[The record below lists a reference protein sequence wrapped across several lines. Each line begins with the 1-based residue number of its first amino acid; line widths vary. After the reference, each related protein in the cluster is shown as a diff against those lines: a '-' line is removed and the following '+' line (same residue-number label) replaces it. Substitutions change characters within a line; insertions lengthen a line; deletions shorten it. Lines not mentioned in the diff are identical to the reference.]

1 MTQIAESTGTRFLE
15 GALLDLPWYL
25 VEAIT
30 KGLTITSWLQHL
42 PADDVPPE
50 NLWHHER
57 ALKEHFDAL
66 KRRYKNP
73 GARQFEAVP
82 DDEGTT
88 VQFDNSDIRAQLMA
102 P

>member
-1 MTQIAESTGTRFLE
+1 MSQIAEATGARFVDGPLI
-15 GALLDLPWYL
+15 DQPWYL

-30 KGLTITSWLQHL
+30 KGLTVTSWLQHL

-50 NLWHHER
+50 NIWHHER
-57 ALKEHFDAL
+57 ALREHFDAV

-73 GARQFEAVP
+73 GGAYEPVP

-88 VQFDNSDIRAQLMA
+88 VTFDNSDIRRQLMEA
-102 P
+102 